1 MKTATKM
8 TMTMPAM
15 APGGKRRAVVSDDTE
30 EGADGRVV
38 GAAVVGAAVV
48 GAAVAG
54 AEVEG
59 AGAAV

>member
-1 MKTATKM
+1 MKTATKT

-15 APGGKRRAVVSDDTE
+15 APGGKRRAAVSDDSE
-30 EGADGRVV
+30 EGADEFV
-38 GAAVVGAAVV
+38 GAAVEGAEVE
-48 GAAVAG
+48 G